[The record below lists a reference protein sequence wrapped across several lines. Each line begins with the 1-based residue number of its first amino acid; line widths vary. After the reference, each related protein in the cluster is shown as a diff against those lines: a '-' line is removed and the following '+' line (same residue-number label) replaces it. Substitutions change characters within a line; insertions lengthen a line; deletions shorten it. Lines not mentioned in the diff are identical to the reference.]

1 MSVFLY
7 IAYFSYWFLNHEMN
21 FKTINDS
28 NPFILFAADQIQFTK
43 RIQNIVVNERQS
55 ATFECELAF
64 DNAVVTWY
72 KDAWELK
79 ESPKYTF
86 RCEGRRHFMIIRNV
100 TSEDEGVYI

>member
-1 MSVFLY
+1 MINHSKSFMLFL
-7 IAYFSYWFLNHEMN
+7 
-21 FKTINDS
+21 
-28 NPFILFAADQIQFTK
+28 ADQIQFTK
-43 RIQNIVVNERQS
+43 RIQNIVVNEHQS
-55 ATFECELAF
+55 ATFECELSF

-100 TSEDEGVYI
+100 TSDDEGVYINPNVLLSGSI

>member
-1 MSVFLY
+1 MRCIVRQL
-7 IAYFSYWFLNHEMN
+7 
-21 FKTINDS
+21 TIT
-28 NPFILFAADQIQFTK
+28 FVLFVADQIQFTK
-43 RIQNIVVNERQS
+43 RIHNIVVNERQS

-100 TSEDEGVYI
+100 TSEDEGVYIQIVTEAQYKYRV